1 MHAEPLGETAL
12 ILRDLD
18 APAYQVA
25 AWLNLNRPEGLIEA
39 IASYETVGLF
49 TQPGFDPT
57 RLRLPD
63 NYDEIEPRTHLIP
76 VCYELGDDLE
86 VTAKLLGMTPDQL
99 AAIHTSCEYT
109 CFAVGFCPGFG
120 YLGYLPDAIQGV
132 PRRRSPRTRVEAGSV
147 GITGRQTAIY
157 ALPRPG
163 GWALIGRTPL
173 KLVGVADQ
181 YFPIQAGDIVR
192 FERIGIDDFRSLEGE
207 WL

>member
-1 MHAEPLGETAL
+1 MRAEPLGETAL

-25 AWLNLNRPEGLIEA
+25 AWLNLNRPQGVIEA
-39 IASYETVGLF
+39 IASYDTVGLF
-49 TQPGFDPT
+49 TQPGFDLA

-63 NYDEIEPRTHLIP
+63 DYGEIEPRTHLIP
-76 VCYELGDDLE
+76 VCYELGEDLE
-86 VTAKLLGMTPDQL
+86 DTARLLGMTPEEL
-99 AAIHTSCEYT
+99 AACHISREYT

-132 PRRRSPRTRVEAGSV
+132 PRRSSPRTRVEPGSV
-147 GITGRQTAIY
+147 AITGKQTAIY
-157 ALPRPG
+157 PLPRPG
-163 GWALIGRTPL
+163 GWALVGRTPL
-173 KLVGVADQ
+173 KLVDVSDQ

-192 FERIGIDDFRSLEGE
+192 FERIGIEDFRSLEGE